1 MKKLEESFYL
11 RDNVLQVATDLLGKE
26 LVTNFN
32 NSITSGIIAEVEA
45 YAGAVDKA
53 SHAFGGRRT
62 ARTEVM
68 FGKGGTSYVYLCYG
82 IHHLFNVVSG
92 PENVPHAVLIRAL
105 EPRQGTDIMLARTGK
120 KQIDFTLTRGPGN
133 VCKALGIGRMH
144 TGISLQSDIIYITEG
159 RVVDDFV
166 TTRRIGVDYA
176 REDALLPYRF
186 SIASSGYVSGSRLQN
201 QPLKE
206 S

>member
-11 RDNVLQVATDLLGKE
+11 RENVLQVAKDLLGKE
-26 LVTNFN
+26 LVTNFDN
-32 NSITSGIIAEVEA
+32 IITSGIIAEVEA

-68 FGKGGTSYVYLCYG
+68 FGKGGSSYVYLCYG

-120 KQIDFTLTRGPGN
+120 KEIDFTLTRGPGN

-159 RVVDDFV
+159 REVDDFV